1 MVSGHHGEDQR
12 DRTQAFVRHNGI
24 RKEEIIMGSQ
34 AGDPKSREEQTTT
47 TVYHANSTGRVEI
60 QIRYFKKSSM

>member
-1 MVSGHHGEDQR
+1 MSS
-12 DRTQAFVRHNGI
+12 GI

-60 QIRYFKKSSM
+60 QIGYFKKSRMWAKIEITIGEELD